1 MLDQI
6 IDDLRVSG
14 QLQGELPP
22 VPEESGVSLW
32 VLALQ
37 VFGAWLAAIFMLLFL
52 GLGAA
57 PFIKGASSWV
67 VLGLFA
73 TALSGFVLHH
83 VAGVVGR
90 QFLLVASLAGQGAL
104 FIGADMFG
112 KSDASVF
119 FMIAAYEAVLLL
131 WVAWLPH
138 RLIVT
143 LLGSSA
149 LVLAVGHEFSLT
161 VARYVFSFYWLVV
174 CALWVSEMRWKVGR
188 YGEVLYA
195 LASGLSLSCAA
206 FSLGGLFARGF
217 VLWDKGGQNYS
228 VAMSAV
234 SILFV
239 IYLCRPFIYSMRML
253 AATVLVVVVLAACWQ
268 APAIGLG
275 GLLLVFG
282 FARGYRWLMWLGG
295 SLLMIAVT
303 HYYYD
308 LQLDLLSKSG
318 LMVFGGLLLLIV
330 RYLVLACEE
339 QKS

>member
-1 MLDQI
+1 MFDQMI
-6 IDDLRVSG
+6 EDWRVSG
-14 QLQGELPP
+14 QLHGELPP
-22 VPEESGVSLW
+22 VPEESGVSFW

-57 PFIKGASSWV
+57 PFIEGASSWV

-83 VAGVVGR
+83 VAGVVAR

-112 KSDASVF
+112 TNDATAF
-119 FMIAAYEAVLLL
+119 FLIAAYEAVLLF
-131 WVAWLPH
+131 WVVWLPH

-149 LVLAVGHEFSLT
+149 LVLAVGHAFSLT
-161 VARYVFSFYWLVV
+161 LAPYVFCFYWLVV
-174 CALWVSEMRWKVGR
+174 CVLWVSEMRWKVGR
-188 YGEVLYA
+188 YGEMLYA

-217 VLWDKGGQNYS
+217 SLWDKGGQNFS
-228 VAMSAV
+228 LATSAV

-239 IYLCRPFIYSMRML
+239 IYLCRPFFHSLRML
-253 AATVLVVVVLAACWQ
+253 AATLLIVAALAACWQ

-282 FARGYRWLMWLGG
+282 FACGYRWLMWLGG
-295 SLLMIAVT
+295 SLLMIAVA

-308 LQLDLLSKSG
+308 LQLDLLRKSG
-318 LMVFGGLLLLIV
+318 LMVLGGVLLLIV
-330 RYLVLACEE
+330 RHLVLAQEV
-339 QKS
+339 QK